1 MRARQ
6 TGFHLSADDQRRLDE
21 LFATILREQEC
32 FVGYPCNALFNYH
45 SLFKFLDYP
54 INNVGDPYV
63 DSNFHLN
70 THVIE
75 REVLGIFHELTHA
88 VPEESWGYISSG
100 GTEGNMYGIFLG
112 RELYPEGM
120 VYYSED
126 THYSVNK
133 ILRCLHVRN
142 IMIKSCPDGR
152 IDLEDLRET
161 IRIHRDLPPIIFAN
175 VGTTMR
181 GAIDDLEGIRA
192 ILDDLAIHRAYI
204 HADAA
209 LSGMVLPFVDDPE
222 PWDFR
227 AGIDSIAISGHKM
240 VGSPL
245 PCGIVLAKR
254 AHVDRIAR
262 SVEYVGTLDTTI
274 LGSRN
279 AVTPLF
285 MWYALR
291 TVGIEGFRRW
301 VRQCF
306 ETADYAIA
314 RLGEIGR
321 NAWRHRN
328 SVTVVFDRPS
338 PEMVHRWQLAAQ
350 HNIAHLI
357 TMPHVTREQIDRLVD
372 ELARKSPVPATPKAK
387 S

>member
-1 MRARQ
+1 MHAKQ
-6 TGFHLSADDQRRLDE
+6 TGYHLSADDQRRLDE
-21 LFATILREQEC
+21 LFETIVREQEC

-45 SLFKFLDYP
+45 SLFKFLDHP

-70 THVIE
+70 THAIE
-75 REVLGIFHELTHA
+75 REVLGIFQELTHA

-152 IDLEDLRET
+152 IDLEDLHET
-161 IRIHRDLPPIIFAN
+161 VRIHRDVPPIIFAN
-175 VGTTMR
+175 VGTTMK
-181 GAIDDLEGIRA
+181 GAVDDLEGIRK
-192 ILDDLAIHRAYI
+192 IMEDLAIHRYYI

-209 LSGMVLPFVDDPE
+209 LSGMILPFVEEPQ

-227 AGIDSIAISGHKM
+227 AGLDSMAISGHKM

-245 PCGIVLAKR
+245 PCGVALAKKSN
-254 AHVDRIAR
+254 VDRIAR
-262 SVEYVGTLDTTI
+262 NIEYVGTLDTTV
-274 LGSRN
+274 LGSRS
-279 AVTPLF
+279 AITPLF
-285 MWYALR
+285 LWYAFR
-291 TVGIEGFRRW
+291 TVGLEGFRRW
-301 VRQCF
+301 VRECF
-306 ETADYAIA
+306 EVADYAIEQFG
-314 RLGEIGR
+314 RIGR
-321 NAWRHRN
+321 HAWRHPN

-338 PEMVHRWQLAAQ
+338 MKVTKKWQLAV
-350 HNIAHLI
+350 HNDVAHVI
-357 TMPHVTREQIDRLVD
+357 TMPHVTRERIDRLIDDVAA
-372 ELARKSPVPATPKAK
+372 EEPPQKG
-387 S
+387 